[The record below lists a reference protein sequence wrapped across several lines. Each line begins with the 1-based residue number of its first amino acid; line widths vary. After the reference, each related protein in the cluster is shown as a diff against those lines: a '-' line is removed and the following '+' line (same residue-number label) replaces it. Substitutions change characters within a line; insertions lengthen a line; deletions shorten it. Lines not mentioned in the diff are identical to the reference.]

1 MLGLQNLDLLEG
13 GSVEE
18 VEVAQVLTLQ
28 EIMELVVTAVV
39 VMEPSLQ
46 EVGKQEL
53 PTVDLEAEAEV
64 VAVVMLIQE
73 VLGDLVL

>member
-1 MLGLQNLDLLEG
+1 MGLQNLDLLEG